1 MEIFR
6 PHVIFSA
13 AITLDGK
20 LATRTGDSKLS
31 SKKDKIRV
39 HKLRSKVDAIL
50 IGKNTVEIDDPLL
63 SAHNIRKKNPI
74 RIILDSNA
82 TIRTNSKILKTCSRI
97 PTIIAVSKKAPK
109 KNLQKLE
116 KFPVQVIVCGN
127 YTVNIK
133 KLLGILKKK
142 CIKNILVEGGGTTNW
157 AFVKENQV
165 DEAIITITP
174 YLVGGITATTL
185 VDGDGFS
192 TVVKSIRL
200 KLKNVIKIKMKLYYT
215 MRINFAFLS
224 LSYQSV

>member
-1 MEIFR
+1 MESFR

-20 LATRTGDSKLS
+20 LATRSGDSKLS

-82 TIRTNSKILKTCSRI
+82 TIRTNSRILKTCSRI

-142 CIKNILVEGGGTTNW
+142 GIKNILVEGGGTTNW
-157 AFVKENQV
+157 AFVKENLV

-174 YLVGGITATTL
+174 YLVGGVTATTL

-200 KLKNVIKIKMKLYYT
+200 KLKNVSKMKNEVILHYE
-215 MRINFAFLS
+215 N
-224 LSYQSV
+224 

>member
-1 MEIFR
+1 MGKFR

-63 SAHNIRKKNPI
+63 SVHNIRKKNPI

-82 TIRTNSKILKTCSRI
+82 TIRTNSKILKTCSKI
-97 PTIIAVSKKAPK
+97 PTIIAVSKKAQK
-109 KNLQKLE
+109 KNLQRLE

-133 KLLGILKKK
+133 KLLGILKKNG
-142 CIKNILVEGGGTTNW
+142 IKNILVEGGGTTNW
-157 AFVKENQV
+157 AFVKENLV
-165 DEAIITITP
+165 DEAMVTITP
-174 YLVGGITATTL
+174 YLVGGMHATTL
-185 VDGDGFS
+185 VDGDWFS
-192 TVVKSIRL
+192 TIAKSIKL
-200 KLKNVIKIKMKLYYT
+200 KLKKITKIKNEIILHYE
-215 MRINFAFLS
+215 N
-224 LSYQSV
+224 

>member
-1 MEIFR
+1 MESFR
-6 PHVIFSA
+6 PYVIFSA

-50 IGKNTVEIDDPLL
+50 IGKNTFKIDDPLL

-82 TIRTNSKILKTCSRI
+82 TIRTSSKILKTCSKI
-97 PTIIAVSKKAPK
+97 PTIIAVSKKAQK
-109 KNLQKLE
+109 KNLQRLK

-133 KLLGILKKK
+133 KLLGILKKNG
-142 CIKNILVEGGGTTNW
+142 IKNILVEGGGTTNW
-157 AFVKENQV
+157 AFVKENLV

-174 YLVGGITATTL
+174 YLVGVITATTL
-185 VDGDGFS
+185 VDCDWFS

-200 KLKNVIKIKMKLYYT
+200 KLKNVTKMKNEVILHYE
-215 MRINFAFLS
+215 N
-224 LSYQSV
+224 

>member
-1 MEIFR
+1 MVSFR

-31 SKKDKIRV
+31 SKADKIRV

-50 IGKNTVEIDDPLL
+50 IGKNTAKIDDPLL
-63 SAHNIRKKNPI
+63 SVRNIKKKNPV

-82 TIRTNSKILKTCSRI
+82 TIRTSSRILKTCSKI
-97 PTIIAVSKKAPK
+97 PTIIAVSKKAQK
-109 KNLQKLE
+109 KNLQRLE

-142 CIKNILVEGGGTTNW
+142 GMKNILVEGGGTTNW
-157 AFVKENQV
+157 AFVKENLV
-165 DEAIITITP
+165 DEAMITITP
-174 YLVGGITATTL
+174 YLVGGVTATTL
-185 VDGDGFS
+185 VDGEGFS

-200 KLKNVIKIKMKLYYT
+200 KLKNVTKMKNEVILHYE
-215 MRINFAFLS
+215 N
-224 LSYQSV
+224 

>member
-1 MEIFR
+1 MESFR

-50 IGKNTVEIDDPLL
+50 VGKNTAKIDDPLL
-63 SAHNIRKKNPI
+63 SVHNIKKENPI

-82 TIRTNSKILKTCSRI
+82 TICTNSRILKTCSKI
-97 PTIIAVSKKAPK
+97 PTIIVVSKNAQK
-109 KNLQKLE
+109 KNLQRLE
-116 KFPVQVIVCGN
+116 KFSVQIIVCGK
-127 YTVNIK
+127 YTVNVK

-142 CIKNILVEGGGTTNW
+142 GIKNILVEGGGATNW
-157 AFVKENQV
+157 AFVKENLV
-165 DEAIITITP
+165 DEVIITITP
-174 YLVGGITATTL
+174 YLVGGINATTL

-192 TVVKSIRL
+192 IIAKSIKL
-200 KLKNVIKIKMKLYYT
+200 KLKNVTKIKNEVVLYYE
-215 MRINFAFLS
+215 N
-224 LSYQSV
+224 

>member
-1 MEIFR
+1 MERFR

-31 SKKDKIRV
+31 SKVDKNRV

-50 IGKNTVEIDDPLL
+50 IGKNTAKLDDPLL
-63 SAHNIRKKNPI
+63 SVHHAKKKNPI

-82 TIRTNSKILKTCSRI
+82 TISSSSRILKTCSKI
-97 PTIIAVSKKAPK
+97 PTIIVVSKKAQK

-142 CIKNILVEGGGTTNW
+142 GIKNILVEGGGTTNW
-157 AFVKENQV
+157 AFVKENLV

-174 YLVGGITATTL
+174 YLVGGMTATTL
-185 VDGDGFS
+185 VDGNGFS
-192 TVVKSIRL
+192 TITKSIRL
-200 KLKNVIKIKMKLYYT
+200 KLKNVKKMKNEVVLH
-215 MRINFAFLS
+215 
-224 LSYQSV
+224 YQN

>member
-1 MEIFR
+1 MGSFR

-50 IGKNTVEIDDPLL
+50 IGKNTAKIDDPLL
-63 SAHNIRKKNPI
+63 SVHNIKKKNPT
-74 RIILDSNA
+74 RIILDSDA
-82 TIRTNSKILKTCSRI
+82 TIRTSSRILKTCSKI
-97 PTIIAVSKKAPK
+97 PTIIAVSKRAQK
-109 KNLQKLE
+109 KNLQRLE
-116 KFPVQVIVCGN
+116 KFPVQVIVCGK

-133 KLLGILKKK
+133 KLLVILKKK
-142 CIKNILVEGGGTTNW
+142 GIRNILVEGGGITNW
-157 AFVKENQV
+157 SFVKKNLV

-174 YLVGGITATTL
+174 YLVGGMSATTL

-192 TVVKSIRL
+192 NIVKAIRL
-200 KLKNVIKIKMKLYYT
+200 KLKNVKKIKNEVILHYE
-215 MRINFAFLS
+215 N
-224 LSYQSV
+224 

>member
-1 MEIFR
+1 MVRLR

-20 LATRTGDSKLS
+20 IATRTGDSKLS
-31 SKKDKIRV
+31 SKADKNRV

-50 IGKNTVEIDDPLL
+50 IGKNTAKLDDPLL
-63 SAHNIRKKNPI
+63 SAYNIKKKNPI

-82 TIRTNSKILKTCSRI
+82 TISSSSRILKTCSKI
-97 PTIIAVSKKAPK
+97 STIIAVSKKAQK

-142 CIKNILVEGGGTTNW
+142 GIKNILVEGGGTTNW
-157 AFVKENQV
+157 AFVKENLV
-165 DEAIITITP
+165 DEAMITITP

-200 KLKNVIKIKMKLYYT
+200 KLKNVTKMKNEVTLHYE
-215 MRINFAFLS
+215 N
-224 LSYQSV
+224 